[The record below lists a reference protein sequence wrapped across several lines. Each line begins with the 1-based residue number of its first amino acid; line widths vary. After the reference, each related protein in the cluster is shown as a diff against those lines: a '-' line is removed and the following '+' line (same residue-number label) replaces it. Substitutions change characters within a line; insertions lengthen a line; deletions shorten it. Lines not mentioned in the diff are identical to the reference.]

1 MRQFYHLTIKHR
13 GRTLEEVASHLDLDG
28 DEQRMRGLLY
38 DAMRRH
44 TLTRDDGA
52 EFPLRE
58 YAMEIRTGS
67 HNGRAKHTYVATEA
81 A

>member
-1 MRQFYHLTIKHR
+1 MRQFYHLTIKHNR
-13 GRTLEEVASHLDLDG
+13 RTVEEVTSHLDLDG
-28 DEQRMRGLLY
+28 DETRMRGLLF
-38 DAMRRH
+38 DAVRRH
-44 TLTRDDGA
+44 TLANDGA
-52 EFPLRE
+52 EHPLRE